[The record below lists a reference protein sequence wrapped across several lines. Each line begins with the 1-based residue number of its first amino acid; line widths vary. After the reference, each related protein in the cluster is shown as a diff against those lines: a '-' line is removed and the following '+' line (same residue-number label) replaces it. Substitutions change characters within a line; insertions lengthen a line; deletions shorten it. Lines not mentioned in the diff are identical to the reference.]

1 MRSYTSES
9 IEYAADQLLRE
20 AGVHAA
26 PVDLAQIAEHLKV
39 QIHQEPLEDHVSGVL
54 MVKGE
59 DRHILVNANHHLH
72 RQRFTVGHEIGHLVL
87 HDGGGDQ
94 LFVDTQLRVYQRVGE
109 PSSPAYS
116 DASSGTTP
124 QMEREANMFAASLLM
139 PSTLV
144 RYAAH
149 GRDLWDEQGVAAL
162 SSAFGVSEQAMSIRL
177 QQLDVLR
184 VMMGSQENGLPSVA
198 GAVGDITLPLPSIDI
213 HAVSDEDSLATMHAS
228 TS

>member
-1 MRSYTSES
+1 MRSYTSEA
-9 IEYAADQLLRE
+9 IEHAADQLLRQ
-20 AGVHAA
+20 AGVHTA

-39 QIHQEPLEDHVSGVL
+39 QIHQEPLEDQVSGVL
-54 MVKGE
+54 MVQGE
-59 DRHILVNANHHLH
+59 DRHILVNATHHPN

-87 HDGGGDQ
+87 HDSGGDR

-124 QMEREANMFAASLLM
+124 QMEREANIFAAALLM
-139 PSTLV
+139 PATLV

-184 VMMGSQENGLPSVA
+184 TVMSSQQDGLPPVA
-198 GAVGDITLPLPSIDI
+198 GVVGDATLPLPSIGI
-213 HAVSDEDSLATMHAS
+213 PTVSDRDSSAIHTS
-228 TS
+228 TT